1 MGHFVCLQYYD
12 HGLNS
17 YSPERI
23 QSQYGFEQGMSHQEA
38 NYFGKEEKGLTRKDT
53 RDITWRFQYQI
64 DCKAG
69 TTAEGK
75 LLANI
80 STSRASLLQGQYLI
94 KYWPWRRLA
103 LLVEILANKFCPS
116 AVVPA
121 LQSIWFYNT

>member
-1 MGHFVCLQYYD
+1 MSVSFGFYGPPLLTFKTERENIR
-12 HGLNS
+12 GLDLVIMTSFN
-17 YSPERI
+17 
-23 QSQYGFEQGMSHQEA
+23 
-38 NYFGKEEKGLTRKDT
+38 
-53 RDITWRFQYQI
+53 QI

-69 TTAEGK
+69 TTAEGQN

-80 STSRASLLQGQYLI
+80 STGRASLLQGQY
-94 KYWPWRRLA
+94 RRLA